1 MLDFDPFSAV
11 FLHDPYEF
19 FARYRR
25 DAPVFHSEDLDYWVV
40 SRYDDVK
47 RVLRDPDTFS
57 NQITLNPIAP
67 WSAEVQRVL
76 EDGGYRARPAM
87 VGTDPPYHT
96 RARKLMS
103 QVFTPRRVSELEPRI
118 RRLANERLDALQ
130 PLGRMDLVRDLTY
143 ELPALVLFLLLG
155 VPDEDVGLVK
165 VGADHRLLLV
175 WGRPTAEHQIEL
187 ARGLVTFWHH
197 SERLVERRLRDPG
210 DDLTSELLRIRGGDD
225 SVLTLGEIASLIFGL
240 LFAGHE
246 TTTAFI
252 TNCVRQLLERGRWDD
267 VVRHPESIP
276 AMVEELLRLDSSV
289 IGWRRLA
296 LRDTTIAGVSIPAG
310 ARLLL
315 LLGAANHD
323 ESHFADPGELDPH
336 RANLRDHLAFGF
348 GIHYC
353 LGAAL
358 ARAETKVV
366 LECLAERLPSLR
378 LVPDQPLSFHPNVA
392 FRGPRS
398 LAIEW

>member
-1 MLDFDPFSAV
+1 
-11 FLHDPYEF
+11 
-19 FARYRR
+19 
-25 DAPVFHSEDLDYWVV
+25 
-40 SRYDDVK
+40 
-47 RVLRDPDTFS
+47 
-57 NQITLNPIAP
+57 
-67 WSAEVQRVL
+67 
-76 EDGGYRARPAM
+76 
-87 VGTDPPYHT
+87 
-96 RARKLMS
+96 
-103 QVFTPRRVSELEPRI
+103 
-118 RRLANERLDALQ
+118 
-130 PLGRMDLVRDLTY
+130 MDLVRDLTY

-175 WGRPTAEHQIEL
+175 WGRPTPEHQVEL

-210 DDLTSELLRIRGGDD
+210 DDLTSDLLRIRGGDD

-252 TNCVRQLLERGRWDD
+252 TNCVRQLLERGAWED

-289 IGWRRLA
+289 IGWRRLVV
-296 LRDTTIAGVSIPAG
+296 RDTTIAGMAVPAG
-310 ARLLL
+310 ARVLL

-323 ESHFADPGELDPH
+323 ESRFADPGELDP
-336 RANLRDHLAFGF
+336 RRSNLRDHLAFGF

-358 ARAETKVV
+358 ARLETKVV
-366 LECLAERLPSLR
+366 LECLAARLPSLQ
-378 LVPDQPLSFHPNVA
+378 LVSDQPLSFHPNVA

-398 LAIEW
+398 LAVQWTRPTPL